1 MEMIDTENTKK
12 GAKETAVAPKARKRK
27 GVDKW
32 KTKKWFTVLAPAT
45 FNNAIIA
52 HTPGEEAEGL
62 MGRTVHVSAR
72 DLTGNIKKNQ
82 LMLHFKVNNVQGL
95 NAYTRFDSL
104 EVQPS
109 ALRRL
114 VRRRSSKIESVDD
127 VMCKDGVKARI
138 KSVALTAVKVSRPQ
152 QAAVRRVLKEE
163 AQNVASSNDYEA
175 MLNHFTMG
183 EPSVEVVAKARKI
196 APMKR
201 IDILKV
207 TRLSA
212 V

>member
-1 MEMIDTENTKK
+1 MQMIDEPTNKKENSKESAA
-12 GAKETAVAPKARKRK
+12 AKPRKRK

-45 FNNAIIA
+45 FNNAVIA

-82 LMLHFKVNNVQGL
+82 LMLAFKVNNVQGL
-95 NAYTRFDSL
+95 NAFTRFDAI

-114 VRRRSSKIESVDD
+114 VRRRSTKVESVDN
-127 VMCKDGVKARI
+127 VMCKDGVRARI
-138 KSVALTAVKVSRPQ
+138 KSVALSANKISRPQ
-152 QAAVRRVLKEE
+152 QAAVRRILHAESAEFAAGVDFE
-163 AQNVASSNDYEA
+163 AL
-175 MLNHFTMG
+175 LNLCATS
-183 EPSVEVVAKARKI
+183 EPIVKAIDKARKI

-201 IDILKV
+201 VDVLKV
-207 TRLSA
+207 TRLA
-212 V
+212 E

>member
-1 MEMIDTENTKK
+1 MQMIDEPTN
-12 GAKETAVAPKARKRK
+12 AKEGKKEAAPRTRKRK

-32 KTKKWFTVLAPAT
+32 KTKKWFTILAPAT

-82 LMLHFKVNNVQGL
+82 LMLAFKVNNVQGL
-95 NAYTRFDSL
+95 NAYTRFDAV

-114 VRRRSSKIESVDD
+114 VRRRSTKVESVDD
-127 VMCKDGVKARI
+127 VTCKDGTRARV
-138 KSVALTAVKVSRPQ
+138 KSVALSANKISRPQ
-152 QAAVRRVLKEE
+152 QAAVRRILRAE
-163 AQNVASSNDYEA
+163 AAEVAAGSDFEA
-175 MLNHFTMG
+175 LLNACATS
-183 EPSVEVVAKARKI
+183 EPIAKAIDKARKI

-201 IDILKV
+201 VDVLKV
-207 TRLSA
+207 TRLTTA
-212 V
+212 

>member
-1 MEMIDTENTKK
+1 MQMIENEDNKK
-12 GAKETAVAPKARKRK
+12 EVSANVVKARKRK

-45 FNNAIIA
+45 FNNAVIA

-62 MGRTVHVSAR
+62 MGRKVFVSAR

-82 LMLHFKVNNVQGL
+82 LMLAFKVNNVQGL
-95 NAYTRFDSL
+95 NAFTMFDSI

-114 VRRRSSKIESVDD
+114 VRRRSTKVESVDD
-127 VMCKDGVKARI
+127 VMCKDGVRARI
-138 KSVALTAVKVSRPQ
+138 KSVALSANKISRPQ
-152 QAAVRRVLKEE
+152 QADVRRILHAEAAEFAAGNDFESVLNLCATSDPIAK
-163 AQNVASSNDYEA
+163 AVD
-175 MLNHFTMG
+175 
-183 EPSVEVVAKARKI
+183 KARKI

-201 IDILKV
+201 IDVLKV
-207 TRLSA
+207 TRLA
-212 V
+212 E

>member
-1 MEMIDTENTKK
+1 MQMIDEPTNKKENTK
-12 GAKETAVAPKARKRK
+12 ENAPRARKRK

-45 FNNAIIA
+45 FNNAVIA

-82 LMLHFKVNNVQGL
+82 LMLAFKVNNVQGL
-95 NAYTRFDSL
+95 NAFTAFDAI

-114 VRRRSSKIESVDD
+114 VRRRSTKVESVDD
-127 VMCKDGVKARI
+127 VMCKDGVRARI
-138 KSVALTAVKVSRPQ
+138 KSVALSANKISRPQ
-152 QAAVRRVLKEE
+152 QAAVRRILHAEAAEFAAATDFEAVLNLCATSDPIAK
-163 AQNVASSNDYEA
+163 AID
-175 MLNHFTMG
+175 
-183 EPSVEVVAKARKI
+183 KARKI

-201 IDILKV
+201 VDVLKV
-207 TRLSA
+207 TRLA
-212 V
+212 E

>member
-1 MEMIDTENTKK
+1 MQMIENEDNKK
-12 GAKETAVAPKARKRK
+12 EVSANVVKARKRK

-45 FNNAIIA
+45 FNNAVIA

-82 LMLHFKVNNVQGL
+82 LMLAFKVNNVQGL
-95 NAYTRFDSL
+95 NAFTMFDSI

-114 VRRRSSKIESVDD
+114 VRRRSTKVESVDD
-127 VMCKDGVKARI
+127 VLCKDGVRARI
-138 KSVALTAVKVSRPQ
+138 RSVALSANKISRPQ
-152 QAAVRRVLKEE
+152 QAAVRRILHAEAAEFAAGSDFETVLNLCATSDPIAK
-163 AQNVASSNDYEA
+163 AVD
-175 MLNHFTMG
+175 
-183 EPSVEVVAKARKI
+183 KARKI

-201 IDILKV
+201 VDVLKV
-207 TRLSA
+207 TRLA
-212 V
+212 D

>member
-1 MEMIDTENTKK
+1 MIDEPTNKKENTK
-12 GAKETAVAPKARKRK
+12 ESAPKARKRK

-45 FNNAIIA
+45 FNNAVIA

-82 LMLHFKVNNVQGL
+82 LMLAFKVNNVQGL
-95 NAYTRFDSL
+95 NAFTMFDSI

-114 VRRRSSKIESVDD
+114 VRRRSTKVESVDD
-127 VMCKDGVKARI
+127 VTCKDGVRARI
-138 KSVALTAVKVSRPQ
+138 KSVALSANKISRPQ
-152 QAAVRRVLKEE
+152 QAAVRRILHAE
-163 AQNVASSNDYEA
+163 AAEFASGTDYEA
-175 MLNHFTMG
+175 LLNSCATS
-183 EPSVEVVAKARKI
+183 EPIAKAVDKARKI

-201 IDILKV
+201 VDILKV
-207 TRLSA
+207 SRLSE
-212 V
+212 